1 MTEGDASLCEPRRYW
16 TRLVAEMRTQLRL
29 VRPSLQCVK
38 LGRATARCV
47 GGATRPV
54 WLCGAARNK
63 EAKTETE
70 WMLEMQIRCLCVSE
84 VAKGLEKE
92 AEGLSSLSP

>member
-1 MTEGDASLCEPRRYW
+1 MGEA
-16 TRLVAEMRTQLRL
+16 A
-29 VRPSLQCVK
+29 
-38 LGRATARCV
+38 
-47 GGATRPV
+47 RPV

-84 VAKGLEKE
+84 VAKGMEEE